1 MMVNLRISDEGFSMD
16 VKYINPFLRGT
27 LEVLKKMA
35 FIEPLP
41 GKPYLKKN
49 SLAQGDVSGIVGITG
64 DMTGS
69 LAISFS
75 EPCICQLVGN
85 IIGEHY
91 SEANQDVFD
100 GVGEITNMISGV
112 ARTLLEKEGMQVNIA
127 IPAVVYGKD
136 HTITHILKSP
146 SIIIPFNTDKGSFVI
161 DVCIKKSDD
170 AQSAPIGFPAL
181 HTKPPIRL
189 KEPEVQSIRAG
200 HIVLADEAM
209 DKKKALS
216 NKLSD
221 IAIIRDDIRRQ
232 LDEQPF
238 MDVSMRQRLKKR
250 HLALEAQAK
259 RLRLDLNTM
268 EMLSRISSDDLENPK
283 IAMDYQHYDTK
294 KKKT

>member
-1 MMVNLRISDEGFSMD
+1 MD
-16 VKYINPFLRGT
+16 VKYINPFLQGT

-35 FIEPLP
+35 FVEPFP

-49 SLAQGDVSGIVGITG
+49 SLSQGDVSGIIGITG

-75 EPCICQLVGN
+75 EPCICHLVGN
-85 IIGEHY
+85 MIGERY

-112 ARTLLEKEGMQVNIA
+112 ARTYFEKEGMQVFIA
-127 IPAVVYGKD
+127 IPAVVYGKS

-146 SIIIPFNTDKGSFVI
+146 SIVIPFNTDKGLFFI

-170 AQSAPIGFPAL
+170 
-181 HTKPPIRL
+181 IRRERVDFSVFRREAFVSP
-189 KEPEVQSIRAG
+189 KEEEVQSNRAN
-200 HIVLADEAM
+200 HVLVADEAV
-209 DKKKALS
+209 DKKKVLS
-216 NKLSD
+216 SKLSD
-221 IAIIRDDIRRQ
+221 ITVIRDDILKQ
-232 LDEQPF
+232 LNNKPF

-250 HLALEAQAK
+250 HLALEAELK
-259 RLRLDLNTM
+259 RIRLDLDTM
-268 EMLSRISSDDLENPK
+268 EMLSRISTDDLENPK
-283 IAMDYQHYDTK
+283 LTMDYQHYDAK